1 MRWENIRNFFLND
14 SESAMTDEVKDIEP
28 RPLTE
33 REAGWVHDILHA
45 NDEWRTADISRTQV
59 VAEGPIDEGV
69 SIRLQAP
76 EPENPKARP
85 VESVGQLW
93 IQTDDGSTINV
104 QLSQFEGRL
113 RELYVLFIDKKHPKR
128 KLPESWIEVSREAV
142 NM

>member
-1 MRWENIRNFFLND
+1 M
-14 SESAMTDEVKDIEP
+14 
-28 RPLTE
+28 RPLSE
-33 REAGWVHDILHA
+33 REVSWVSDILQA
-45 NDEWRTADISRTQV
+45 NDEWRTADVSKTQV
-59 VAEGPIDEGV
+59 VAEEPGDEGV

-113 RELYVLFIDKKHPKR
+113 LELYVLFIDTKHPNR
-128 KLPESWIEVSREAV
+128 KLPDSWTEVSREAV

>member
-1 MRWENIRNFFLND
+1 MR
-14 SESAMTDEVKDIEP
+14 ESINP
-28 RPLTE
+28 RPLSD
-33 REAGWVHDILHA
+33 REESWIRDILRV
-45 NDEWRTADISRTQV
+45 NDEWRDADIGKTQV
-59 VAEGPIDEGV
+59 VAEEPDEEGV

-104 QLSQFEGRL
+104 QLSQFEGHL
-113 RELYVLFIDKKHPKR
+113 RELYVLYIDRKHPKR
-128 KLPESWIEVSREAV
+128 KLPESWTEVSREVV